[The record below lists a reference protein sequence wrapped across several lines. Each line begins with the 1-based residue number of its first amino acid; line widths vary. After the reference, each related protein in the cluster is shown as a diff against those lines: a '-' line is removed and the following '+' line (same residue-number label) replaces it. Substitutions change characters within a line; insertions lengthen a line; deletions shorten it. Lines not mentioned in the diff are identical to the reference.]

1 MISVGQEP
9 VQGQG
14 QVQVQVQEV
23 MYEQLQVCKCASN
36 TYSCNTCEYSTDRKS
51 SYDAH
56 NITNMHIKNKNIE
69 KAGGTVV
76 VKHRKKKL
84 GGVELPADKQFN
96 CINCKK
102 PYGSR
107 NGLWKHRKMCSVEM
121 NEETSSNN
129 QLTNAIMELIKQNQ
143 DFQKQL
149 IEITKENKCITTH
162 TTNMVQNNNTFNLQ
176 VFLNETCKDALNM
189 VDFVKMMRI
198 ELSDLENTAKM
209 GYTDGV
215 SKIFVNGLKELDVH
229 KRPIHCS
236 DFKREILY
244 IKEDNVWE
252 KDNEDKTLMKQAI
265 RQVEHKNI
273 IQIPRWVKAHPD
285 AVKGDDRLNMQYL
298 NIMCQSTG
306 GDLANSE
313 QNVNKIIRNVAKE
326 VIISKSL
333 MH

>member
-1 MISVGQEP
+1 MRKVVGFIAIGPIYFSVFN
-9 VQGQG
+9 
-14 QVQVQVQEV
+14 
-23 MYEQLQVCKCASN
+23 L
-36 TYSCNTCEYSTDRKS
+36 
-51 SYDAH
+51 
-56 NITNMHIKNKNIE
+56 
-69 KAGGTVV
+69 
-76 VKHRKKKL
+76 
-84 GGVELPADKQFN
+84 N

-121 NEETSSNN
+121 NEGTSSNN

-252 KDNEDKTLMKQAI
+252 KDNEDK
-265 RQVEHKNI
+265 R
-273 IQIPRWVKAHPD
+273 
-285 AVKGDDRLNMQYL
+285 
-298 NIMCQSTG
+298 
-306 GDLANSE
+306 
-313 QNVNKIIRNVAKE
+313 
-326 VIISKSL
+326 
-333 MH
+333 

>member
-1 MISVGQEP
+1 MISSESIT
-9 VQGQG
+9 
-14 QVQVQVQEV
+14 E
-23 MYEQLQVCKCASN
+23 MIDNSKQVCQCTPSI
-36 TYSCNTCEYSTDRKS
+36 YSCNTCEYSTDRKS

-56 NITNMHIKNKNIE
+56 IITNKHVKNKSIE
-69 KAGGTVV
+69 MAGGIVI
-76 VKHRKKKL
+76 VKHRQKKSRDSELTNDKL
-84 GGVELPADKQFN
+84 FN
-96 CINCKK
+96 CTYCKK

-107 NGLWKHRKMCSVEM
+107 NGLWKHKKLCSAEL
-121 NEETSSNN
+121 NEDTPSNN
-129 QLTNAIMELIKQNQ
+129 KLTNAIMELIKQNQ

-149 IEITKENKCITTH
+149 IEITKENKTITTH

-198 ELSDLENTAKM
+198 ELSDLENTAKL

-236 DFKREILY
+236 DLKREILY

-252 KDNEDKTLMKQAI
+252 KDTEDKTLMKQAI
-265 RQVEHKNI
+265 RRVEHKNI
-273 IQIPRWVKAHPD
+273 VQIPLWVQAHPE
-285 AVKGDDRLNMQYL
+285 AIKGDDRLNTQYL
-298 NIMCQSTG
+298 NIVCQSTG
-306 GDLANSE
+306 GDHSQTE
-313 QNVNKIIRNVAKE
+313 QNINKIIRNVARE

>member
-1 MISVGQEP
+1 
-9 VQGQG
+9 
-14 QVQVQVQEV
+14 
-23 MYEQLQVCKCASN
+23 
-36 TYSCNTCEYSTDRKS
+36 
-51 SYDAH
+51 
-56 NITNMHIKNKNIE
+56 
-69 KAGGTVV
+69 
-76 VKHRKKKL
+76 
-84 GGVELPADKQFN
+84 
-96 CINCKK
+96 
-102 PYGSR
+102 
-107 NGLWKHRKMCSVEM
+107 
-121 NEETSSNN
+121 
-129 QLTNAIMELIKQNQ
+129 MELIKQNQ

-189 VDFVKMMRI
+189 VDFVKLMRI

-273 IQIPRWVKAHPD
+273 IQIPRWVQAHPD

-306 GDLANSE
+306 GDLSNSE

>member
-1 MISVGQEP
+1 MISSERITEMIDNQK
-9 VQGQG
+9 
-14 QVQVQVQEV
+14 
-23 MYEQLQVCKCASN
+23 QVCQCSTAIY
-36 TYSCNTCEYSTDRKS
+36 TCETCEYSTDRKS

-56 NITNMHIKNKNIE
+56 IVTNKHLKNKTIE
-69 KAGGTVV
+69 MAGGTVV
-76 VKHRKKKL
+76 VKHRKKKNQPD
-84 GGVELPADKQFN
+84 ELSGDIKMFN
-96 CINCKK
+96 CLRCKK

-107 NGLWKHRKMCSVEM
+107 NGLWKHKKMCFAESKEDSQS
-121 NEETSSNN
+121 NEN
-129 QLTNAIMELIKQNQ
+129 LTNAIMELIKQNQ

-149 IEITKENKCITTH
+149 IEITKENKSITTH

-198 ELSDLENTAKM
+198 ELSDLENTAKL

-236 DFKREILY
+236 DLKREILY

-252 KDNEDKTLMKQAI
+252 KDTEDKTLMKQAI
-265 RQVEHKNI
+265 RRVEHKNI
-273 IQIPRWVKAHPD
+273 VQIPLWLHAHPE
-285 AVKGDDRLNMQYL
+285 AIKGDDRLNTQYL
-298 NIMCQSTG
+298 NIVCQSTG
-306 GDLANSE
+306 GDHSQTE
-313 QNVNKIIRNVAKE
+313 QNINKIIRNVAKE

>member
-1 MISVGQEP
+1 MEPISTEHITDIIDP
-9 VQGQG
+9 IDNAK
-14 QVQVQVQEV
+14 
-23 MYEQLQVCKCASN
+23 QVCQCAPLI
-36 TYSCNTCEYSTDRKS
+36 YSCNTCEYSTNRKS

-56 NITNMHIKNKNIE
+56 IVTIKHAKNKSIE
-69 KAGGTVV
+69 MSGGTVV
-76 VKHRKKKL
+76 IKNRQKKNRDSELTGDKL
-84 GGVELPADKQFN
+84 FN
-96 CINCKK
+96 CTYCKK

-107 NGLWKHRKMCSVEM
+107 NGLWKHKKTCSTES
-121 NEETSSNN
+121 NEGNPSNSK
-129 QLTNAIMELIKQNQ
+129 LTNAIMELIKQNQ

-149 IEITKENKCITTH
+149 IEITKENKSVTTH

-198 ELSDLENTAKM
+198 ELSDLENTAKL

-215 SKIFVNGLKELDVH
+215 SKIFVNGLKELDVR

-252 KDNEDKTLMKQAI
+252 KDNEEKTLMKQAI
-265 RQVEHKNI
+265 RRVEHKNI
-273 IQIPRWVKAHPD
+273 VQIPLWVQAHPE
-285 AVKGDDRLNMQYL
+285 AIKGDDKLNTQYL
-298 NIMCQSTG
+298 NIVCQSTG
-306 GDLANSE
+306 GDQSQTE
-313 QNVNKIIRNVAKE
+313 QNINKIIRNVARE

-333 MH
+333 MY